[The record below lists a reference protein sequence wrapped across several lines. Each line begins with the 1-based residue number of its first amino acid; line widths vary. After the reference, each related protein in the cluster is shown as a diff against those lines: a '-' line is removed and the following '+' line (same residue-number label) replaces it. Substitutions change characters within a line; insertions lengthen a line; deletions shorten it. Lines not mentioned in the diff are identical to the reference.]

1 VAVRARYH
9 TDPACSKSWAAEPRL
24 RRLLVEFGDDLEITY
39 VMGGL
44 AREIAEPGSLV
55 AGWLDTAAASGM
67 PIDPRIWT
75 GDPPRSTY
83 PACIAAKAAAEQ
95 GPVVAERYLR
105 RLREGFMCHRRKLDG
120 PEALVAEA
128 GLAGLDTQ
136 RFRIDLESNA
146 TLEAFAQ
153 DLEEARTIPPAAREA
168 GLVTTGRREPGV
180 ERLAFPSLRFATH
193 GDGEHWV
200 GRDDPYD
207 AWRAAAIAAGA
218 KPAAD
223 AHPDVMAA
231 LRRFGSIATVELA
244 AVCDLPGPRA
254 GAEVWQLASEWRAR
268 RVPVLFGELWEVAE
282 PGHGNH

>member
-1 VAVRARYH
+1 VRYH
-9 TDPACSKSWAAEPRL
+9 TDPACSKSWAAEPLL

-44 AREIAEPGSLV
+44 AREIAEPRSLV
-55 AGWLDTAAASGM
+55 TSWLDTAAASGM

-83 PACIAAKAAAEQ
+83 PACIAAKAAAQQ
-95 GPVVAERYLR
+95 GPVGAERYLR

-120 PEALVAEA
+120 PEALVEEA

-146 TLEAFAQ
+146 TLEAFAH
-153 DLEEARTIPPAAREA
+153 DLEVARAIPPAAREA
-168 GLVTTGRREPGV
+168 GLVATDRRGPAV
-180 ERLAFPSLRFATH
+180 ERLSFPSLRFAAH
-193 GDGEHWV
+193 GDGERWV
-200 GRDDPYD
+200 GGDDPYD

-218 KPAAD
+218 TPAGD

-231 LRRFGSIATVELA
+231 LRRFGRMATVEVQ

-254 GAEVWQLASEWRAR
+254 EAELWQLASEWRAKPV
-268 RVPVLFGELWEVAE
+268 RVLTGWLFE
-282 PGHGNH
+282 PA